1 MSIFDQLEH
10 ARNWDEDDKLILS
23 QVDRLCADVIAPNA
37 KHADTTGEF
46 PWANVKAINELGLNG
61 VFIPE
66 DFGGAPMSFRL
77 YLAIVK
83 RISEAC
89 ASTGIIY
96 ATNFHAMK
104 PYRVWNDG
112 TEGTAAAVHRRRR
125 PRVAGHHRGIRG
137 FRRDW
142 YEDPFHA

>member
-1 MSIFDQLEH
+1 MSIFDQLERH
-10 ARNWDEDDKLILS
+10 RNWDEDDKLVLA

-37 KHADTTGEF
+37 EHADATGEF
-46 PWANVKAINELGLNG
+46 PWANVRAINELGLNG

-66 DFGGAPMSFRL
+66 EFGGSPTSFRL

-104 PYRVWNDG
+104 PLIEFG
-112 TEGTAAAVHRRRR
+112 TPEQKSRLLPCIAEGCLASLAITEESA
-125 PRVAGHHRGIRG
+125 
-137 FRRDW
+137 
-142 YEDPFHA
+142 